1 MAEISFDDL
10 IPKGAR
16 SLPPVIVDEN
26 TPPISFDDLIPKKDA
41 KKEGAKA
48 DDHGLSERQKRTQLE
63 KAVTPVTDYWSHY
76 QEMNQEA
83 RDLASRGAAEFSDA
97 VSRAKP
103 GSLEGLGDAAL
114 GAGKAVLGAAGYGL
128 SPVNALYRSVIGQP
142 VEDVTGIPR
151 EQTEFAA
158 QLLTPGIGF
167 TRLAGAPGV
176 AAPGPVIRPVEAPP
190 RPAVLEASQRLNES
204 GFPVDVPRAI
214 TSDNIATQR
223 TGQHLSNVPYV
234 GNPISQAVHETL
246 PEQLE
251 AARNAVAAEYG
262 AGTGPNV
269 AHRAGGTLSQ
279 AAGAETRAATEAAAQ
294 RDQQAMA
301 EWERAN
307 AAREQAIAA
316 RQAQSLQATEARTG
330 NVNPQDMGA
339 GTIDAVRAAEQSAEA
354 TKNRLYDVAGEA
366 EGTIQADAVS
376 GVRARAAQDL
386 ENAGRAIDPELTP
399 ASMRM
404 LRELSEFENLNIPN
418 AAVGA
423 RVPSAGDE
431 TIAGVSLQGAERT
444 RKRLNSFSRGA
455 KTDEDAAAARRIIN
469 SFDDWQNDAMQTSL
483 LSGDPDALE
492 KFQRARAANRDWRE
506 RFGYNER
513 SDADRIVQKII
524 DPRAPVTPQEVAQWL
539 IGSGKVGKQGTSS
552 RLYQN
557 VMEATGNNAEL
568 AQAIRGG
575 VWNALSGSANAAR
588 DIRDFIGNSGRDLAG
603 RLFSPEDQALM
614 RAHANELDAARA
626 AREAAGDVAKST
638 KPKPTDVEKGPLQQL
653 ADRVIGGGQKSD
665 EALFNTIEGYAT
677 SGNRADVKTLAQLV
691 RHLPDEMKGDLAGS
705 LIRNLGV
712 SKRTGNFSPEQFV
725 SQWTK
730 ITPQAKAIMFGNAG
744 PHVAALNDIAT
755 IAQRLKDVKGRYG
768 NASGSAQNSIFT
780 AMAALASGSL
790 LGAAKT
796 ATLGVTGYGLARVL
810 ASPAGASSLAKYA
823 KAAERAARS
832 PTAQHRAAMAMTERN
847 LQNTARSLGAAKP
860 PDER

>member
-1 MAEISFDDL
+1 MAEVSFDDL
-10 IPKGAR
+10 IPQKTEGEGRKIA
-16 SLPPVIVDEN
+16 PAD
-26 TPPISFDDLIPKKDA
+26 ISFDDLIPKKDA
-41 KKEGAKA
+41 KKEEAKKP
-48 DDHGLSERQKRTQLE
+48 DDHGLSERQRRTQLE
-63 KAVTPVTDYWSHY
+63 KAITPVTDYWSHY
-76 QEMNQEA
+76 EEMNKEA
-83 RDLASRGAAEFSDA
+83 RDLASRGVNEFGEA
-97 VSRAKP
+97 VRRAKP
-103 GSLEGLGDAAL
+103 GSLEGLGDAAV
-114 GAGKAVLGAAGYGL
+114 GAGKAAIGGIGYVASPISAA
-128 SPVNALYRSVIGQP
+128 YRSVIGQP

-190 RPAVLEASQRLNES
+190 RPAVLEASQRLNEG

-214 TSDNIATQR
+214 TSDSMATQR

-246 PEQLE
+246 PQQLE

-269 AHRAGGTLSQ
+269 ANRAGGTLSE
-279 AAGAETRAATEAAAQ
+279 AASAETRAATEAATL
-294 RDQQAMA
+294 RDQQATA

-339 GTIDAVRAAEQSAEA
+339 GTIEAVRDANRATEA
-354 TKNRLYDVAGEA
+354 RKNRLYDVAGEA
-366 EGTIQADAVS
+366 EGTIRADAV
-376 GVRARAAQDL
+376 GGLHGRVMQDL
-386 ENAGRAIDPELTP
+386 ENVGVHIDPELTK
-399 ASMRM
+399 AANIMAN
-404 LRELSEFENLNIPN
+404 ELQNFERLQIPN
-418 AAVGA
+418 RAVGA
-423 RVPSAGDE
+423 SVPTTPDTE
-431 TIAGVSLQGAERT
+431 IAGISLQGAERM
-444 RKRLNSFSRGA
+444 RKRLVSMSRGA
-455 KTDEDAAAARRIIN
+455 KTEEDGRAARSIMN

-483 LSGDPDALE
+483 LSGDPQALE

-524 DPRAPVTPQEVAQWL
+524 DPNAPVTPQEVAQWL
-539 IGSGKVGKQGTSS
+539 IGSGKVGKQGASS

-568 AQAIRGG
+568 AQGIRGG
-575 VWNALSGSANAAR
+575 VWNALSSSANAAR
-588 DIRDFIGNSGRDLAG
+588 DIREFLGNSGRDLAG
-603 RLFSPEDQALM
+603 RLFSAEDQALM

-626 AREAAGDVAKST
+626 AREAAGETAKST
-638 KPKPTDVEKGPLQQL
+638 KPKPTDVETGPMQQL

-677 SGNRADVKTLAQLV
+677 SGSRADVKTLAQLV
-691 RHLPDEMKGDLAGS
+691 RHLPEEMKGDLAGS

-712 SKRTGNFSPEQFV
+712 SKRTGDFSADQFV
-725 SQWTK
+725 SQWNK
-730 ITPQAKAIMFGNAG
+730 ITPQAKAVMFGNAG
-744 PHVAALNDIAT
+744 PHVTALDDIAT
-755 IAQRLKDVKGRYG
+755 IAQRLKEVKGRFG
-768 NASGSAQNSIFT
+768 NASGTAQNSIFT
-780 AMAALASGSL
+780 ALAAVASGSM

-796 ATLGVTGYGLARVL
+796 ATLGAGGYGLARVL
-810 ASPAGASSLAKYA
+810 ASPAGASSAAKYA
-823 KAAERAARS
+823 RAAERAARS
-832 PTAQHRAAMAMTERN
+832 PTAQHQAAVALTQRN
-847 LQNTARSLGAAKP
+847 LENTVRSLGAVKP
-860 PDER
+860 PDVQ